1 MMMISR
7 PLYLEKLKRLKDKHL
22 IKVVTGIRRCGKST
36 ILELFQ
42 SVLRREGVAASSII
56 SINLE
61 EGDFLEIAD
70 WKSLYKL
77 VESKLVRGKKNYVF
91 LDEVQR
97 IGDFEKAVD
106 SLFVKR
112 NVDLYITGSNAHLLS
127 GELATLLS
135 GRYVEIAMFPFSFQE
150 YMTAVGEQ
158 TGVEKAYSAYLQQ
171 GAFPY
176 LVTEIGS
183 DAATARDYLSG
194 LYNTVLLKDVVQRTG
209 AKDVSVLENIVRFM
223 FDNIGNLTSIQG
235 ISNTLTSTGRKT
247 TAPTVDGYI
256 RALCDAFILYR
267 ANRYDVK
274 GKEYLKTGAKFYMVD
289 LCLRPFLLGNK
300 PGDTGHILEN
310 VIYLELLRRGHHVFV
325 GKVGTAEIDFV
336 TIDGSEMVYY
346 QVAASVRDEK
356 TLKRELAP
364 LEAIPD
370 NHPKYLLTLDNDPP
384 ANYAGI
390 RQLNALDF
398 LLQRV

>member
-1 MMMISR
+1 MINR

-36 ILELFQ
+36 ILEMFR

-61 EGDFLEIAD
+61 EGEFRNIAD
-70 WKSLYKL
+70 WKDLYTL

-97 IGDFEKAVD
+97 IEDFEKAVD
-106 SLFVKR
+106 SLYVMK

-135 GRYVEIAMFPFSFQE
+135 GRYVEIAMLPFSFKE
-150 YMTAVGEQ
+150 YMDAAGNHTS
-158 TGVEKAYSAYLQQ
+158 VEKAYPSYLQQ
-171 GAFPY
+171 GGFPY
-176 LVTEIGS
+176 LVTEIGK

-209 AKDVSVLENIVRFM
+209 SKDVSILENIVRFM

-235 ISNTLTSTGRKT
+235 ISNTLTSSGRKT
-247 TAPTVDGYI
+247 TAPTVDGYV

-325 GKVGTAEIDFV
+325 GKCGTTEIDFV
-336 TIDGSEMVYY
+336 TIDGSELAYY

-364 LEAIPD
+364 LESIPD

-384 ANYAGI
+384 ANYSGI
-390 RQLNALDF
+390 RQVNALDF
-398 LLQRV
+398 LLQHE